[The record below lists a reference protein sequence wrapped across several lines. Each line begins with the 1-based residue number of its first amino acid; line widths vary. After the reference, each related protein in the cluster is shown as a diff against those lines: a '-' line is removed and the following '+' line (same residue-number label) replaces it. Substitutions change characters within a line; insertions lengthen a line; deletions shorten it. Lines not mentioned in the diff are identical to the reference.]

1 VIGWRSAQTL
11 AAGTTFTFS
20 TGDLWMLIAIVL
32 LLIICAFL
40 AAAETGLTRMSR
52 PRASALADDGSKR
65 ARTLV
70 KLISKPE
77 HFLNPLLL
85 SLLLCQTGQSVLTTL
100 LADDLFGGWGALI
113 GFFFS
118 IIVVFVFVEA
128 IPKTWA
134 IVNSDRAALFAAPP
148 VAALSK
154 FPPVAVVSRGLI
166 GLGNVLLPGK
176 GLKQGPF
183 VSEGEFLAFADA
195 ALEGDV
201 IEHEERKLIESIIE
215 FGDTVARE
223 VMVPRPDMVFVEHDH
238 TVSKALD
245 TAIEHGYSRLPVL
258 DGKEDEGVVG
268 LAYTKDLIKAEREG
282 GGDRL
287 VSTIVRTVHFV
298 PENKLVN
305 RLMRE
310 MQAQKF
316 HLAIVA
322 DEYGAIAGL
331 ITLED
336 CLEEL
341 VGDIVDEY
349 DTEDAEVE
357 HLDDGEYLVDGGM
370 NIDDLEDLLHVK
382 IPEEGWDTI
391 GGFVFGTLGHLPD
404 VGDSIEYQGWKFGVE
419 QVDGRRIRR
428 VRVSVIPGW
437 DPKDHDI
444 DKDAA
449 AKVIDAD
456 MPADST

>member
-1 VIGWRSAQTL
+1 MIASSF
-11 AAGTTFTFS
+11 TTA
-20 TGDLWMLIAIVL
+20 DLWMLIAIFF

-40 AAAETGLTRMSR
+40 AAAETGLTRMSK
-52 PRASALADDGSKR
+52 PRATALADEGGR
-65 ARTLV
+65 RPRTLV
-70 KLISKPE
+70 KLVSKPE
-77 HFLNPLLL
+77 NFLNPLLL

-100 LADDLFGGWGALI
+100 LADNLFGGWGALI

-134 IVNSDRAALFAAPP
+134 IVNSDRAALLASTP
-148 VAALSK
+148 VAALAK
-154 FPPVAVVSRGLI
+154 FPPLKLVSRGLI
-166 GLGNVLLPGK
+166 GLGNILLPGK

-223 VMVPRPDMVFVEHDH
+223 VMVPRPDMVFVQHDH

-258 DGKEDEGVVG
+258 DGKEDEGVIG

-282 GGDRL
+282 GGSEL
-287 VSTIVRTVHFV
+287 VSTLVRSVNFV

-341 VGDIVDEY
+341 VGEIVDEY
-349 DTEDAEVE
+349 DTEDAEFE
-357 HLDDGEYLVDGGM
+357 RLADGDYLVDGGM
-370 NIDDLEDLLHVK
+370 NIDDLEDHLHVHF
-382 IPEEGWDTI
+382 PEEGWDTI

-404 VGDSIEYQGWKFGVE
+404 VGDEVEFEGWKFGVE

-428 VRVSVIPGW
+428 VRVAVIPGW
-437 DPKDHDI
+437 QPHD
-444 DKDAA
+444 DGDGHDRDRDRDRDSPSRHSDVESSASS
-449 AKVIDAD
+449 
-456 MPADST
+456 PADST